1 MSTVTADLAER
12 FAVLEQRS
20 QNSKTNDNEKLM
32 SWVCRSCLLFSQF
45 YKRSVRKEY
54 EQHWD
59 EEVNSLRK
67 KLKTKCLSFQDP
79 ERVDQIMER
88 AVMDADWVVKKYA
101 KKKWKWIGSRTRKI
115 LVNICEMAGTRREVL
130 RLYKSI
136 LRLGQKWEATDPIE
150 TRVEREYIAD
160 EAR

>member
-20 QNSKTNDNEKLM
+20 QNIKTSDNEKLM

-59 EEVNSLRK
+59 EEVNYLRK
-67 KLKTKCLSFQDP
+67 ELKTKCLSFQDP

-101 KKKWKWIGSRTRKI
+101 KKKWKWIGSKTRKI
-115 LVNICEMAGTRREVL
+115 FVNICEMAGTRREVL

>member
-12 FAVLEQRS
+12 FAVLKQRS
-20 QNSKTNDNEKLM
+20 QNIKTSDNEKLM

-59 EEVNSLRK
+59 EEVNYLRK
-67 KLKTKCLSFQDP
+67 ELKTKCLSFQDP

-101 KKKWKWIGSRTRKI
+101 KKKWKWIGSKTRKI
-115 LVNICEMAGTRREVL
+115 FVNICEMAGTRREVL

>member
-20 QNSKTNDNEKLM
+20 QNIKTSDNEKLM
-32 SWVCRSCLLFSQF
+32 WWVCRSCLLFSQF

-59 EEVNSLRK
+59 EEVNYLRK
-67 KLKTKCLSFQDP
+67 ELETKCLSFQDP

-88 AVMDADWVVKKYA
+88 ALMDADWVVKKYA
-101 KKKWKWIGSRTRKI
+101 KKKWKWKGSRTRKI
-115 LVNICEMAGTRREVL
+115 FVNVCEMAGTRREVL